1 MKGLLKLL
9 ADYYRSTK
17 SEIELKNRG
26 YLVTKRVIDIL
37 VSLPA
42 VILLFPVLLVL
53 SILIVI
59 DSKGSPFFIQERV
72 GLNGKIF
79 KMFKLR
85 TMYMGSD
92 NTAEVHTEEN
102 DPRITRFGRFLRR
115 TSLDEIP
122 QFLNI
127 LIGHMS
133 LVGWRPEL
141 PIIVEQFSQVQK
153 ELIYFKPGLTGWGQ
167 INGRHDIPWQEKATL
182 DLEYCKSATLRT
194 DFFILINTFTV
205 IFSNKGN
212 R

>member
-9 ADYYRSTK
+9 AEYYKNTR
-17 SEIELKNRG
+17 SEIELKNKG
-26 YLVTKRVIDIL
+26 YLITKRVTDIL
-37 VSLPA
+37 VSIPA
-42 VILLFPVLLVL
+42 VILLAPVLLVL
-53 SILIVI
+53 CILIVL
-59 DSKGSPFFIQERV
+59 DSNGSPFFIQERV

-79 KMFKLR
+79 RMFKLR
-85 TMYMGSD
+85 TMYTGSD
-92 NTAEVHTEEN
+92 KTAEVHTEEN

-127 LIGHMS
+127 LLGHMT

-141 PIIVEQFSQVQK
+141 PIIVEQFSQEQK
-153 ELIYFKPGLTGWGQ
+153 ELIYYKPGLTGWGQ

-182 DLEYCKSATLRT
+182 DLEYCKSATLQS
-194 DFFILINTFTV
+194 DFKILLNTFTV

>member
-1 MKGLLKLL
+1 MKPK
-9 ADYYRSTK
+9 
-17 SEIELKNRG
+17 G
-26 YLVTKRVIDIL
+26 YLITKRVIDIMI
-37 VSLPA
+37 SLPA
-42 VILLFPVLLVL
+42 VIILIPVLLIL
-53 SILIVI
+53 CILIVI
-59 DSKGSPFFIQERV
+59 DSAGSPFFVQDRV

-85 TMYMGSD
+85 TMYIGSD
-92 NTAEVHTEEN
+92 RTAEVHTEEN

-127 LIGHMS
+127 LLGHMT

-141 PIIVEQFSQVQK
+141 PIIVEQFSQEQK
-153 ELIYFKPGLTGWGQ
+153 ELIYYKPGLTGWGQ
-167 INGRHDIPWQEKATL
+167 INGRHDIPWQEKAPL
-182 DLEYCKSATLRT
+182 DLEYCKSATLKS
-194 DFFILINTFTV
+194 DFMIMLNTFTV